1 MLGEGNCLKYLKMR
15 WVRKE
20 GRGKKNFK
28 KRDKLGLV
36 VGALK
41 RWGWGRNPLI
51 NYANYRKFF
60 INCHV
65 WNRGLQN

>member
-36 VGALK
+36 AGALK
-41 RWGWGRNPLI
+41 RWGGGGGTPL
-51 NYANYRKFF
+51 
-60 INCHV
+60 
-65 WNRGLQN
+65 